1 MPGERKNKPGGRKNR
16 QGGRFFR
23 SIFSFP
29 RHGGRIFWPENWK
42 FWQGETCI
50 CPILSFPLETTR
62 LSFLARAFV
71 VKIFGMTWSELL
83 ERDAQTPLSWELLE
97 SPRAW
102 HIVGAGGIGMS
113 ALGHVLLARGHRV
126 SGSDAGQNQ
135 QTEAL
140 IRAGGQI
147 FQGHDAKNIEGA
159 NALVVS
165 SAISDDNPEL
175 AHAREKGTPV
185 FHRAQL
191 LAAISNRAKISVAV
205 SGTHGKSTTS
215 AMIGHI
221 LWKLGADP
229 TAILGAV
236 YPPFGSNVR
245 VGNPDLCV
253 VEADESDGS
262 FSLLRPTIGVILN
275 VEPEHLENYD
285 DDPKT
290 LWRAFE
296 MFAGKSQQSVLNGDA
311 GLRKSPFKDDPFALF
326 YSFSSGDLIARHIT
340 AAPGAMRFSLFF
352 GSAPCGE
359 FALPVAGRH
368 NVSNALAAIGAVAC
382 AQNTRSPLRL
392 AGFARALESFAGT
405 LRRMEKKGEEG
416 GVVVVDDYG
425 HHPTEVR
432 ATLEAARDFYARPLT
447 VVFQPHRFSRTQQL
461 GREFGPSFG
470 AADRVIITELYS
482 AFETPI
488 EGVSGRIVFD
498 AAREAFPQKEILW
511 APTLED
517 ARFLVRQH
525 VRQGDAVLTMGAGDI
540 TQLGAQILEDLR
552 ARL

>member
-1 MPGERKNKPGGRKNR
+1 LPRSHWR
-16 QGGRFFR
+16 Q
-23 SIFSFP
+23 
-29 RHGGRIFWPENWK
+29 RH
-42 FWQGETCI
+42 
-50 CPILSFPLETTR
+50 PI
-62 LSFLARAFV
+62 A

-83 ERDAQTPLSWELLE
+83 ARDAHTPLSPQLLDA
-97 SPRAW
+97 PRGW

-113 ALGHVLLARGHRV
+113 ALGHVLLSRGHRV
-126 SGSDAGQNQ
+126 TGSDAGENA
-135 QTEAL
+135 QTAALREAG
-140 IRAGGQI
+140 AAI
-147 FQGHDAKNIEGA
+147 FRGHHAENIEGA
-159 NALVVS
+159 EALVVS
-165 SAISDDNPEL
+165 SAISQDNPEL
-175 AHAREKGTPV
+175 VAARVGNIPV

-191 LAAISNRAKISVAV
+191 LAALSNAAKISIAV

-215 AMIGHI
+215 AMIAHI
-221 LWKLGADP
+221 LETLGQNP

-236 YPPFGSNVR
+236 YPPFASNVR

-262 FSLLRPTIGVILN
+262 FTLLRPTVGVILN

-296 MFAGKSQQSVLNGDA
+296 SFASGTQKTVLNGDA

-326 YSFSSGDLIARHIT
+326 YGFKSGDVLARNIS
-340 AAPGAMRFSLFF
+340 AVPGAMRFDLFF
-352 GSAPCGE
+352 GSAKCGE
-359 FALPVAGRH
+359 FALPAGGRH
-368 NVSNALAAIGAVAC
+368 NVSNALAAIGAVSH
-382 AQNTRSPLRL
+382 AQNTCSPLQL
-392 AGFARALESFAGT
+392 ATFARALESFAGT
-405 LRRMEKKGEEG
+405 LRRMERKGDAR

-461 GREFGPSFG
+461 GSEFGTAFG

-488 EGVSGRIVFD
+488 AGVSGRIVFD
-498 AAREAFPQKEILW
+498 AARKSWPDKPIFWAQNLSEARE
-511 APTLED
+511 
-517 ARFLVRQH
+517 LVRQN
-525 VRQGDAVLTMGAGDI
+525 VREGEAVLTMGAGDI
-540 TQLGAQILEDLR
+540 TTLGALVLEDLR
-552 ARL
+552 AKG